1 MAIEKTLIIVKPDG
15 VQRALVGRVIDRFES
30 RGLRIA
36 GMKLMRISRALA
48 EEHYAEHRGKPFYEG
63 TVAYMTSAPVVVMV
77 LEGPDAIAAARAT
90 MGATNP
96 LNAVPGTIR
105 ADFGLNISR
114 NIVHGSDKPETATR
128 EINLYFKPD
137 ELIDYGRAADK
148 WLSES

>member
-1 MAIEKTLIIVKPDG
+1 MAIERTLIIVKPDG
-15 VQRALVGRVIDRFES
+15 VQRALVGQVIARFES

-36 GMKLMRISRALA
+36 GLKLMRISRALA

-63 TVAYMTSAPVVVMV
+63 TVNYMTSAPVVVMV

-96 LNAVPGTIR
+96 LNAQPGTIR

-114 NIVHGSDKPETATR
+114 NIVHGSDKPETAER
-128 EINLYFKPD
+128 EINLYFRPD
-137 ELIDYGRAADK
+137 ELLSYERAGDA
-148 WLSES
+148 WLTE

>member
-1 MAIEKTLIIVKPDG
+1 MAIERTLIIVKPDG
-15 VQRALVGRVIDRFES
+15 VQRALVGQVIARFES

-36 GMKLMRISRALA
+36 GLKLMRISRALA

-63 TVAYMTSAPVVVMV
+63 TVNYMTSAPVVVMV

-96 LNAVPGTIR
+96 LNAQPGTIR

-114 NIVHGSDKPETATR
+114 NIVHGSDKPETAER
-128 EINLYFKPD
+128 EINLYFTPD
-137 ELIDYGRAADK
+137 ELLSYERAGDA
-148 WLSES
+148 WLTE